1 MSELA
6 LETLLEATM
15 FGSGKSLS
23 VKDLSEALGYEEE
36 EIAEALTSLQSTL
49 KRRRGGALRIVEIGG
64 KWAMEVRSDVADH
77 LPKETKTEMP
87 KKLLK
92 AAALIAYHQPM
103 PQSRLV
109 DLLGQKAY
117 DYVRELS
124 QYGMIMRRR
133 DGNTRRLTTTRRFSE
148 AFGCPHTDLRKSENG
163 LENKSLMQGYSMIWT
178 QKHSR
183 MLARMDWFKPHCLLK
198 RNDYFLNS
206 SRISATLVCVF
217 GPSSV
222 MIR

>member
-6 LETLLEATM
+6 LETLLEATL

-23 VKDLSEALGYEEE
+23 VKELSEALCYEED
-36 EIAEALTSLQSTL
+36 EISEALASLQGTL

-109 DLLGQKAY
+109 ELLGQKAY

-124 QYGMIMRRR
+124 QHGMIMRRR

-148 AFGCPHTDLRKSENG
+148 SFGCPHTDLRKVRKWFREQVTEAG
-163 LENKSLMQGYSMIWT
+163 LFDGMESD
-178 QKHSR
+178 
-183 MLARMDWFKPHCLLK
+183 ALK
-198 RNDYFLNS
+198 DVGEDGL
-206 SRISATLVCVF
+206 IQATL
-217 GPSSV
+217 PLEEE
-222 MIR
+222 

>member
-1 MSELA
+1 MVGRVGDTVSELA
-6 LETLLEATM
+6 LETLLEATL

-23 VKDLSEALGYEEE
+23 VKDLSESLGYEED
-36 EIAEALTSLQSTL
+36 EISEALTSLQGTI

-64 KWAMEVRSDVADH
+64 KWAMEVRSNVAEH

-109 DLLGQKAY
+109 ELLGQKAY

-124 QYGMIMRRR
+124 QHGMIMRRR

-148 AFGCPHTDLRKSENG
+148 AFGCPHTDLRKVRKWFREQVTEAGMFDGMESEALKEVSEDG
-163 LENKSLMQGYSMIWT
+163 LVQS
-178 QKHSR
+178 
-183 MLARMDWFKPHCLLK
+183 
-198 RNDYFLNS
+198 
-206 SRISATLVCVF
+206 TLPF
-217 GPSSV
+217 EDE
-222 MIR
+222 

>member
-1 MSELA
+1 MVGRVGDTVSELA
-6 LETLLEATM
+6 LETLLEATL

-23 VKDLSEALGYEEE
+23 VKDLSESLGYEED
-36 EIAEALTSLQSTL
+36 EISEALTSLQGTI

-64 KWAMEVRSDVADH
+64 KWAMEVRSNVAEH

-109 DLLGQKAY
+109 ELLGQNPY

-124 QYGMIMRRR
+124 HHGMIMRRR

-148 AFGCPHTDLRKSENG
+148 AFGCPHTDLRKVRKWFREQVTEAGMFDGMESEVLKEVGEDG
-163 LENKSLMQGYSMIWT
+163 LVQS
-178 QKHSR
+178 
-183 MLARMDWFKPHCLLK
+183 
-198 RNDYFLNS
+198 
-206 SRISATLVCVF
+206 TLPF
-217 GPSSV
+217 EDE
-222 MIR
+222 

>member
-1 MSELA
+1 MAGRVGDTVSELA
-6 LETLLEATM
+6 LETLLEATL

-23 VKDLSEALGYEEE
+23 VKDLSESLGYEED
-36 EIAEALTSLQSTL
+36 EISEALTSLQGTI

-64 KWAMEVRSDVADH
+64 KWAMEVRSNVAEH

-109 DLLGQKAY
+109 ELLGQKAY

-124 QYGMIMRRR
+124 QHGMIMRRR

-148 AFGCPHTDLRKSENG
+148 AFGCPHTDLRKVRKWFREQVTEAGMFDGMESEVLKEVGEDG
-163 LENKSLMQGYSMIWT
+163 LVQS
-178 QKHSR
+178 
-183 MLARMDWFKPHCLLK
+183 
-198 RNDYFLNS
+198 
-206 SRISATLVCVF
+206 TLPF
-217 GPSSV
+217 EDE
-222 MIR
+222 

>member
-1 MSELA
+1 MSEIA

-23 VKDLSEALGYEEE
+23 VKELSEALGYEEE

-148 AFGCPHTDLRKSENG
+148 AFGCPHTDLRKVRKWFREQVSDAGLFDDMDSEALKDVGEDG
-163 LENKSLMQGYSMIWT
+163 LVQ
-178 QKHSR
+178 
-183 MLARMDWFKPHCLLK
+183 
-198 RNDYFLNS
+198 
-206 SRISATLVCVF
+206 ATL
-217 GPSSV
+217 PLEEE
-222 MIR
+222 

>member
-1 MSELA
+1 MAGRVGDQMSELA
-6 LETLLEATM
+6 LETLLEATL
-15 FGSGKSLS
+15 FGSGKSMS
-23 VKDLSEALGYEEE
+23 VKDLSEALGYEEDE
-36 EIAEALTSLQSTL
+36 VGEALLSLQGTM

-64 KWAMEVRSDVADH
+64 KWAMEVRPDVAEH
-77 LPKETKTEMP
+77 LPKDTKTEMP

-109 DLLGQKAY
+109 ELLGQKAY

-148 AFGCPHTDLRKSENG
+148 AFGCPHTDLRKVRKWFREQVSEAG
-163 LENKSLMQGYSMIWT
+163 LFDGMESE
-178 QKHSR
+178 
-183 MLARMDWFKPHCLLK
+183 ALK
-198 RNDYFLNS
+198 DVGEDGLIQS
-206 SRISATLVCVF
+206 TL
-217 GPSSV
+217 PLEEE
-222 MIR
+222 